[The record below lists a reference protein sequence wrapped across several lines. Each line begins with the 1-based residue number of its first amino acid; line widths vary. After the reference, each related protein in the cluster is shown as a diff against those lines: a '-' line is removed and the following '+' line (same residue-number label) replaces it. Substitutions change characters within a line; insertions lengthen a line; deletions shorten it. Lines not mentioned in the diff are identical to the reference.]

1 MWTCYG
7 ASMAEQYVFALAL
20 HAMTMSNGGNP
31 PPPTS
36 SWFQDIQATG
46 LTIADNI
53 RAAFL
58 AAEFVRP
65 EAPR

>member
-1 MWTCYG
+1 
-7 ASMAEQYVFALAL
+7 MAEQYVFALAL
-20 HAMTMSNGGNP
+20 HAMMMANGGVSP
-31 PPPTS
+31 PPSS

-46 LTIADNI
+46 LTIADSI

-58 AAEFVRP
+58 AAEFMRP